1 MNCCSVAVNV
11 IHTSPL
17 TVGVRLPIQAVLY
30 NAVQCPPLP
39 FTAGHRTALTAL
51 LWARVRRA
59 WVGTGK
65 RRTDR
70 QAIGRFSLLV
80 NVGL

>member
-17 TVGVRLPIQAVLY
+17 TVGVRLPIQDVLY

-51 LWARVRRA
+51 LWARVRGRG
-59 WVGTGK
+59 WEMGREGQ
-65 RRTDR
+65 TDR
-70 QAIGRFSLLV
+70 PLAGFHYL
-80 NVGL
+80 